1 MMRECLWK
9 KLSIWNVKYQ
19 LEGCAPL
26 DPRVIVGIFY
36 LLSDAS
42 KVFHWLLQVLKF
54 ERTGNILVP
63 HHFVKHSIPF
73 TEIFIVTATLT
84 LHL

>member
-1 MMRECLWK
+1 M
-9 KLSIWNVKYQ
+9 
-19 LEGCAPL
+19 EGCAPL
-26 DPRVIVGIFY
+26 DPKVMVGIFC

-42 KVFHWLLQVLKF
+42 KVFRWLLQVLKF
-54 ERTGNILVP
+54 ERTGNNLVP
-63 HHFVKHSIPF
+63 HHFVKHSTPF